1 MKGTVVNT
9 TRVLHSTTMLI
20 TLLICRHGIVCAQ
33 DEGLNPKLSV
43 TTAIGGGFSGLT
55 AWLFHSREGESVAMK
70 PGIGFEVGLMYG
82 PLVKISGANI
92 SASASIAYGESNTGK
107 TQIGNSVLEGGFQR
121 LPIMAWV
128 SMTTDERLSPFLR
141 GGLGIAKTD
150 YREQSTTGY
159 VRNVRFHEWQF
170 VWGLGGGVKFTTS
183 DSFAIEAFLDAW
195 VSEKDLVE
203 PLDAWYRI
211 RLAGRF
217 AIYLAG
223 IRGTITI

>member
-1 MKGTVVNT
+1 MYT
-9 TRVLHSTTMLI
+9 TRVLHSTTI
-20 TLLICRHGIVCAQ
+20 VIAILICRHGIVCAQ
-33 DEGLNPKLSV
+33 NEELNPKLSV

-55 AWLFHSREGESVAMK
+55 AWIFHSRGEESVPMK
-70 PGIGFEVGLMYG
+70 PGVGFEVGLTYG
-82 PLVKISGANI
+82 PLVKLAGTNI

-107 TQIGNSVLEGGFQR
+107 THIGDSELEGGFQR
-121 LPIMAWV
+121 LPIMVWAA
-128 SMTTDERLSPFLR
+128 MTTDERLSPFLR
-141 GGLGIAKTD
+141 GGLGMAKTD
-150 YREQSTTGY
+150 YRERSTTGY

-170 VWGLGGGVKFTTS
+170 VWGLGGGVRFTTS

-211 RLAGRF
+211 RMQGRF